1 MVARFVWS
9 RLTCGLAP
17 SRVRHAARVLVR
29 ALLWVLV
36 VGCAAW
42 AGVRGLGWERGYPLV
57 ALMAFTPYVAAVSV
71 VVALAAAAWKRWS
84 ATVVAAVA
92 AAVLV
97 VGVVPRGIGGE
108 LDAASRGG
116 PSIRV
121 ATVNLERARASVD
134 DVVELVRRERV
145 DVLTL
150 QEVDAEVVRRL
161 EAAGL
166 DEVLPERVVRLG
178 RATHGTALYARMRL
192 RARPAPVGMWNAH
205 AVAVAEVPR
214 AAPIEVVSVHPP
226 APSSP
231 RRTRAWA
238 RDLSL
243 LPDATPRSDM
253 RVLAGDFNAT
263 LDHAALRRIV
273 ETGYRDAAEQVG
285 EGLQPTWPVGRLL
298 PPVTIDHVLVDRRCG
313 VGRVETHEIERSDHR
328 AIVAEIV
335 LAPEA
340 TS

>member
-1 MVARFVWS
+1 M
-9 RLTCGLAP
+9 
-17 SRVRHAARVLVR
+17 LVR
-29 ALLWVLV
+29 ALLWVPV

-42 AGVRGLGWERGYPLV
+42 AGVRGFGLERGYPLV
-57 ALMAFTPYVAAVSV
+57 AIMAFTPYVAAVSLLV
-71 VVALAAAAWKRWS
+71 TLAAGVWRRRRAAL
-84 ATVVAAVA
+84 VA
-92 AAVLV
+92 AATSAVLV
-97 VGVVPRGIGGE
+97 IAVLPRGIGGDV
-108 LDAASRGG
+108 DAASPGG

-121 ATVNLERARASVD
+121 ATVNIERARASVD

-145 DVLTL
+145 DVLAL
-150 QEVDAEVVRRL
+150 QEVDAEVVRRF

-178 RATHGTALYARMRL
+178 RATHGTALYGRMRL

-205 AVAVAEVPR
+205 AVAAVSVPG
-214 AAPIEVVSVHPP
+214 ASPIEVVSVHPP

-243 LPDATPRSDM
+243 LPDATPSAEI

-273 ETGYRDAAEQVG
+273 DTGYRDAAEQAG
-285 EGLQPTWPVGRLL
+285 EGLRPTWPVGRLI

-313 VGRVETHEIERSDHR
+313 IGRVETHEVERSDHR
-328 AIVAEIV
+328 ALVAEIT
-335 LAPEA
+335 LAPSSG
-340 TS
+340 TG